1 MSASDRNRVP
11 ALDGIR
17 GAAVILILLSHVS
30 SSFAGA
36 RGAGAT
42 FRLILAAGWC
52 GVDLFFVLSGFLITG
67 ILIGEKR
74 MVNYFRRF
82 YWRRVLRILPLYYAV
97 LVAYLIVIPFL
108 SSRFG
113 FRNTFQGAHSWQ
125 FFLYVQNLFVL
136 SSPLDPRLS
145 ILWSLAVEEQF
156 YLLWPAVV
164 RRSSLETL
172 LKVCAFGVPL
182 AALLR
187 SFIAFHGAA
196 AWGYS
201 NLPTRMDSILIG
213 AVCALAAQKPEWRRI
228 ALRFAPML
236 GILSLVGFAAIV
248 WQKRVLAWEDPV
260 TLTFAPSCFG
270 FLFGWLILHLSA
282 FPESRLSALFS
293 NGILRSF
300 GMYSY
305 AIYIL
310 HWSLKMAM
318 QKSIL
323 PRLFRWP
330 AMVRFPAEIIYIAV
344 FLLLCWCVGWL
355 SWKLFERHFLKLKNR
370 GDRRREIETV
380 SRTFVTEAKS

>member
-17 GAAVILILLSHVS
+17 GAAVLLILLSHVS

-36 RGAGAT
+36 RGTGAT
-42 FRLILAAGWC
+42 VRLILAAGWC

-67 ILIGEKR
+67 ILLGEKR
-74 MVNYFRRF
+74 MANYFRRF
-82 YWRRVLRILPLYYAV
+82 YWRRILRIFPLYYAV
-97 LVAYLIVIPFL
+97 LAFYLIVIPFL

-113 FRNTFQGAHSWQ
+113 FRSPFQGAHSWQ

-136 SSPLDPRLS
+136 LSPLDPRLS

-156 YLLWPAVV
+156 YMLWPAVV
-164 RRSSLETL
+164 RRCSLGTL
-172 LKVCAFGVPL
+172 LKVCAVAIPMAGM
-182 AALLR
+182 LR
-187 SFIAFHGAA
+187 SYIGFHGAA

-213 AVCALAAQKPEWRRI
+213 ALCALAAQRPAWRSI
-228 ALRFAPML
+228 ALRFAPIL
-236 GILSLVGFAAIV
+236 GIISLIGFAAVI
-248 WQKRVLAWEDPV
+248 WQKRFLAWEDPV
-260 TLTFAPSCFG
+260 TLTIAPSCFG
-270 FLFGWLILHLSA
+270 FLFGWLILHLSS
-282 FPESRLSALFS
+282 FPESRVSAFFS

-318 QKSIL
+318 QKAIL
-323 PRLFRWP
+323 PLVFAWP
-330 AMVRFPAEIIYIAV
+330 AMIRVPAEILYIV
-344 FLLLCWCVGWL
+344 LFLSLCWCLGWL
-355 SWKLFERHFLKLKNR
+355 SWNLFERHFLKFKNR
-370 GDRRREIETV
+370 GDRQREIDAV
-380 SRTFVTEAKS
+380 SHTFVIEAK